1 MTQPEIMEVTGLQNS
16 TVSRWLA
23 RLHTNPKLVYIHS
36 WRRTGSR
43 GNWSKVWS
51 AGFHCEDAI
60 KPKPLGQGEYQK
72 RWRRKKELESQLTS
86 PKQGVIRHES
96 R

>member
-1 MTQPEIMEVTGLQNS
+1 MTQPEIVEYIGICNS

-23 RLHTNPKLVYIHS
+23 RLHTRPALVYIHS

-51 AGFHCEDAI
+51 AGFHGTDAV
-60 KPKPLGQGEYQK
+60 KPAPLGPGEYQK
-72 RWRRKKELESQLTS
+72 RWRRKRDLGSQLS
-86 PKQGVIRHES
+86 QPEQGVIRHVA